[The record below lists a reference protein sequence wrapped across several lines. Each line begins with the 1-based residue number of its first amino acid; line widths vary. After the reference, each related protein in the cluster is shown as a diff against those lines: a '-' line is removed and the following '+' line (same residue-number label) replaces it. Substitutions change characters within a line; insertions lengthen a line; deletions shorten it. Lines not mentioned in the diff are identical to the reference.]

1 MNFAANNALRRLLG
15 ATLVIVSFCIFFPAQ
30 AQTSA
35 GLLPYKV
42 HDIRVEGL
50 QRLPVER
57 VYAAL
62 PIQPGDTID
71 REDVSEAVKRLFATG
86 NYENVQLG
94 RDGDDLVVV
103 VAERP
108 SIARI
113 ELDGN
118 KSIQEEDLRKGLTQ
132 AGLAEGEVFQRST
145 LESISGEL
153 ERQYIAQGRYGADI
167 ETEVVPLPRNRVELK
182 INIYEGK
189 AARISDINIVGN
201 SLFSDEELLE
211 DFELSPSHFWSF
223 IKGDDKYSRQRLGG
237 DLDTTN
243 QPGATPEALRAAL
256 HAGCILVQP
265 SWIQLGP
272 WTSPDER
279 GFGMAPHFVQ
289 GVTASYGLWVDTRTG
304 KRFVN
309 ELADRKTRADAILA
323 AGNRTI
329 AFADAK
335 GYGKGT
341 MDTSKQRLG
350 RMKRSGALMEYG
362 SLEEMARAHDIPV
375 GELKATVKAFNESV
389 DAGKDSEFGRYM
401 AANVDKIDTPPYYV
415 MRLSPKI
422 HHTMG
427 GCAIN
432 TRAQALDVLSNAP
445 ITGLYVVGEASGGVH
460 GASRLGSCAY
470 TDCLTFGRIAGR
482 NAAAQERWG

>member
-167 ETEVVPLPRNRVELK
+167 ETEVVALPRNRVELK

-201 SLFSDEELLE
+201 SCSATRNC
-211 DFELSPSHFWSF
+211 
-223 IKGDDKYSRQRLGG
+223 SR
-237 DLDTTN
+237 
-243 QPGATPEALRAAL
+243 
-256 HAGCILVQP
+256 
-265 SWIQLGP
+265 
-272 WTSPDER
+272 TS
-279 GFGMAPHFVQ
+279 
-289 GVTASYGLWVDTRTG
+289 S
-304 KRFVN
+304 
-309 ELADRKTRADAILA
+309 
-323 AGNRTI
+323 
-329 AFADAK
+329 
-335 GYGKGT
+335 
-341 MDTSKQRLG
+341 
-350 RMKRSGALMEYG
+350 
-362 SLEEMARAHDIPV
+362 
-375 GELKATVKAFNESV
+375 
-389 DAGKDSEFGRYM
+389 
-401 AANVDKIDTPPYYV
+401 
-415 MRLSPKI
+415 
-422 HHTMG
+422 
-427 GCAIN
+427 
-432 TRAQALDVLSNAP
+432 
-445 ITGLYVVGEASGGVH
+445 
-460 GASRLGSCAY
+460 
-470 TDCLTFGRIAGR
+470 
-482 NAAAQERWG
+482 